1 MNVKL
6 AYGKAGLE
14 LSLPD
19 NANIDVIEPKYVK
32 GLENP
37 NQTIRNSLRDPV
49 ASKPLKELVKPTDRI
64 AIVFSDI
71 TRPTPNH
78 IILPV
83 ILEELNF
90 IPDKQI
96 TLFNATGTH
105 RPNTIDELRDMLG
118 LEISDRY
125 RIVQNDA
132 TDPDSHQVI
141 GTTKSGNDIC
151 INKDYL
157 KCNVKIL
164 TGFIEP
170 HFFAGFSG
178 GPKACMPG
186 LAGIDTIFRNHS
198 AKNMDSRWAS
208 WGITYGNPAWEE
220 FLEAVRM
227 AGPAFLVNVALN
239 SDKQITAVFA
249 GDVEKAH
256 TKGCE
261 FVKNNAMAPVQKPY
275 DIVVASNSGYP
286 LDLNLYQSVKAM
298 SAAAQIAKKA
308 GSIIVAADCWD
319 GIPDHGGFAELLSAA
334 GSLDELLETVR
345 SPELR
350 KQDMWQAHLQAL
362 ICQKADVYFYSRNLT
377 DEQIQNAF
385 LTPCHDIEQTVAM
398 LLDKCG
404 PDARL
409 CVLPQGPMTIPY
421 LINEN

>member
-6 AYGKAGLE
+6 AYGKTGLE

-19 NANIDVIEPKYVK
+19 NADIDVIEPKYVE
-32 GLENP
+32 GLANP
-37 NQTIRNSLRDPV
+37 AQAIRSSLRNPV
-49 ASKPLKELVKPTDRI
+49 ASKPLKELAGPTDQI
-64 AIVFSDI
+64 GIVFSDI

-78 IILPV
+78 IIMPV

-90 IPDKQI
+90 IPDEQI
-96 TLFNATGTH
+96 ILFNATGTH
-105 RPNTIDELRDMLG
+105 RPNTITELRDMLG
-118 LEISDRY
+118 TEIADRY
-125 RIVQNDA
+125 QIVQNDA
-132 TDPDSHQVI
+132 SDLDSHQMI
-141 GTTKSGNDIC
+141 GTTKSGNDVC
-151 INKDYL
+151 IHKEYL

-198 AKNMDSRWAS
+198 AKNMDSRWAT
-208 WGITYGNPAWEE
+208 WGITHGNPSWEE
-220 FLEAVRM
+220 FLEALQL
-227 AGPAFLVNVALN
+227 AGSAFLVNVALN

-256 TKGCE
+256 SKGCE

-275 DIVVASNSGYP
+275 DIVLASNSGYP

-298 SAAAQIAKKA
+298 SAAAQVAKKG

-362 ICQKADVYFYSRNLT
+362 ICQKADVYFYSHNLT
-377 DEQIQNAF
+377 DEQIENAF
-385 LTPCHDIEQTVAM
+385 LIPCHDIEQTTET
-398 LLDKCG
+398 LLGKYG
-404 PDARL
+404 PEARL

-421 LINEN
+421 LKNES